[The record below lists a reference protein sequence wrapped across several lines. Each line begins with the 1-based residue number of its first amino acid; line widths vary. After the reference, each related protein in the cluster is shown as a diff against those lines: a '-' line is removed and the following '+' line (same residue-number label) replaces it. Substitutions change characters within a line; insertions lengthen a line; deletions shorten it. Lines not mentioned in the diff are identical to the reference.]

1 MLHLSEIIEGD
12 ILVTDNLKDALNA
25 RKSRTKR
32 DIVRDMVKR
41 WPDGVVPY
49 KIDSSV
55 GKYTRHLYYALFR
68 KTTMAM
74 GEDKWRFLGVGS
86 SFTHMDKINKW
97 TSKVLLF
104 QKRKQT
110 ELGT

>member
-12 ILVTDNLKDALNA
+12 ILVTDSLRNALNA

-55 GKYTRHLYYALFR
+55 GKCTRYLYYALFR
-68 KTTMAM
+68 KTTTVM
-74 GEDKWRFLGVGS
+74 EETKWRFCTPVHRS
-86 SFTHMDKINKW
+86 PTRPK
-97 TSKVLLF
+97 
-104 QKRKQT
+104 
-110 ELGT
+110 